1 MRVQLQPFYL
11 HAIYPCLIQ
20 FQTTD
25 LPLSTVEDLCCIV
38 DIIFET
44 SVAEPIYS
52 ATYAMLCQRIYKVN
66 ILFIYYR
73 YFALSEIL
81 FSLFKTGFIY
91 SIIDPIYER
100 WCKASSKICLW
111 NWVSGHP
118 LKTLSCCNNLIS
130 HHRPLCHGTR
140 PAIICFLVPLLG
152 ASWNLKP
159 QLSNWSLNHANY
171 FECSIFFLSH

>member
-1 MRVQLQPFYL
+1 MIYKLSVLCTWEYSSNLFYL
-11 HAIYPCLIQ
+11 HTIYPCFTHL
-20 FQTTD
+20 QTTD

-38 DIIFET
+38 DIIFEKA
-44 SVAEPIYS
+44 VAEPIYS

-66 ILFIYYR
+66 ILFIFYR

-81 FSLFKTGFIY
+81 FSLFKTGLHVIH

-118 LKTLSCCNNLIS
+118 QETLSCSCCNYLICCKVS
-130 HHRPLCHGTR
+130 HHRPSCHGPK
-140 PAIICFLVPLLG
+140 PAI
-152 ASWNLKP
+152 
-159 QLSNWSLNHANY
+159 
-171 FECSIFFLSH
+171 FF